1 MRNIYFFET
10 KAEAKVKLQEMKKK
24 GNKVEIF
31 KESTPYKTAEGKLLY
46 YSVVWTF

>member
-10 KAEAKVKLQEMKKK
+10 KKEAMVKVKEMKAK
-24 GNKVEIF
+24 GNKVAMF
-31 KESTPYKTAEGKLLY
+31 KESTPYKADDGRLLY